1 MHRTRL
7 NTDRETRTCLWR
19 TLACCTLVVLLL
31 NCCGCALFKTAEPVE
46 TNLREDPKEVR
57 VRPKREEGKHF
68 YGGLS
73 PEANAIERNLGY

>member
-7 NTDRETRTCLWR
+7 NIDRKR
-19 TLACCTLVVLLL
+19 TLAWQRLGRCTLLTALLSFS
-31 NCCGCALFKTAEPVE
+31 GCALFKTAEPVE
-46 TNLREDPKEVR
+46 TNLREDPNEAR
-57 VRPKREEGKHF
+57 VRPKREDGKHF